1 MSKLTFHKSSSAP
14 TTDAGAIW
22 FDSTNKQIKIKDIS
36 GWETYS
42 VSSIPSSLPASDVY
56 EWAKAKTKPT
66 YTYSEVGAAAA
77 AHHHTIAD
85 VDGLQTALD
94 AKISSSEKGS
104 NNGVAQLDE
113 NGRVP
118 SSQLP
123 SYVDDVIEA
132 SGVAAFPQTGEAGKI
147 YVDTKT
153 NLTYRWSGTTYVE
166 ISPSLALGETSST
179 AYAGDKGAATTS
191 KVNTHVAN
199 TDIHI
204 TADERTKWNSAAT
217 NSHKLYKANECEDYT
232 SDDGGLT
239 PAAVKKL
246 ADKKL
251 SLSGGTMSGNIA
263 LPNNA
268 GIIQTQDSTS
278 NSTTAIT
285 WLTGGVGTFYT
296 DADGTSKK
304 YKYQPHIS
312 QHNTGGASGTGSITL
327 APYPTNLA
335 PWEKKVGLYISE
347 DEIKYKGKDL
357 VTSDQVPTNTVVS
370 GQYSAMMTDD
380 RKLFLAE
387 DCDALYSANKRF
399 TVTLTNNGNKID
411 NNCNELFDGSIESVV
426 ALSAGTNVILID
438 CGDNFEWT
446 YGEGWLLTNFY
457 HTFVPTSVSARIYSN
472 TSGWSNVTME
482 HKGGGGAQWYEGATP
497 VIIRISK
504 IEVTIEVAEN
514 STCQL
519 NSLLYILR
527 RPDHHSSSVRKY
539 QPETLYHNL
548 TVPSLTVNG
557 TNFSGKISE
566 LSDFTSAV
574 YSSVNLPDKIKSTTT
589 SDSGTFP
596 VVFTN
601 SDNSALSNSDIYA
614 NPNTGMLSGRILN
627 AGRYYSGVAQFAGR
641 GNYWEM
647 FIKTRIPYENGDIMW
662 SVFIKGFAYL
672 DAKPIN
678 ISIHSYLYN
687 NMIQKYVYQNYG
699 GWAPDAYY
707 CTYTE
712 NEKTYWGIV
721 LQTTTDY
728 FNSFVVDFLS
738 DRDIPAS
745 YISNWSIEFAA
756 APNTLLP
763 ENASKIPLQPLN
775 NSITGSANSL
785 VWAEWS

>member
-312 QHNTGGASGTGSITL
+312 QHNMGGASGTGSITL

-574 YSSVNLPDKIKSTTT
+574 YAAEATRTANTFLAAPNGSNGVGEFRKITNEDLSNVNQIQKVIYADPQDVNDWDGATADIS
-589 SDSGTFP
+589 
-596 VVFTN
+596 N
-601 SDNSALSNSDIYA
+601 SDALKNVIKTLCKKYPNTEGCTFIGEFVPNSIGTYKIYIYSTSSNNINSDTGLPAYSFGISNKYEGWVHKFGTSTYNYYCHTLLSNSDL
-614 NPNTGMLSGRILN
+614 T
-627 AGRYYSGVAQFAGR
+627 
-641 GNYWEM
+641 
-647 FIKTRIPYENGDIMW
+647 
-662 SVFIKGFAYL
+662 
-672 DAKPIN
+672 
-678 ISIHSYLYN
+678 
-687 NMIQKYVYQNYG
+687 
-699 GWAPDAYY
+699 
-707 CTYTE
+707 
-712 NEKTYWGIV
+712 
-721 LQTTTDY
+721 
-728 FNSFVVDFLS
+728 
-738 DRDIPAS
+738 
-745 YISNWSIEFAA
+745 
-756 APNTLLP
+756 
-763 ENASKIPLQPLN
+763 
-775 NSITGSANSL
+775 
-785 VWAEWS
+785 WAEWS

>member
-557 TNFSGKISE
+557 TNFSGYASE
-566 LSDFTSAV
+566 LKDFTTKV
-574 YSSVNLPDKIKSTTT
+574 YDATLTRTANTFLATPNGSNGVGEFRKITNEDLSNVNQIQKVIYADPQDVNDWDGATADIS
-589 SDSGTFP
+589 
-596 VVFTN
+596 N
-601 SDNSALSNSDIYA
+601 SDALKNVIKTLCKKYPNTEGCTFIGEFVPNSIGTYKIYIYSTSSNNINSDTGLPAYSFGISNKYEGWVHKFGTSTYNYYCHTLLSNSDL
-614 NPNTGMLSGRILN
+614 T
-627 AGRYYSGVAQFAGR
+627 
-641 GNYWEM
+641 
-647 FIKTRIPYENGDIMW
+647 
-662 SVFIKGFAYL
+662 
-672 DAKPIN
+672 
-678 ISIHSYLYN
+678 
-687 NMIQKYVYQNYG
+687 
-699 GWAPDAYY
+699 
-707 CTYTE
+707 
-712 NEKTYWGIV
+712 
-721 LQTTTDY
+721 
-728 FNSFVVDFLS
+728 
-738 DRDIPAS
+738 
-745 YISNWSIEFAA
+745 
-756 APNTLLP
+756 
-763 ENASKIPLQPLN
+763 
-775 NSITGSANSL
+775 
-785 VWAEWS
+785 WAEWS

>member
-312 QHNTGGASGTGSITL
+312 QHNMGGASGTGSITL

-557 TNFSGKISE
+557 TNFSGYASE
-566 LSDFTSAV
+566 LKDFTTKV
-574 YSSVNLPDKIKSTTT
+574 YDATYPRTAN
-589 SDSGTFP
+589 TF
-596 VVFTN
+596 
-601 SDNSALSNSDIYA
+601 L
-614 NPNTGMLSGRILN
+614 
-627 AGRYYSGVAQFAGR
+627 
-641 GNYWEM
+641 
-647 FIKTRIPYENGDIMW
+647 
-662 SVFIKGFAYL
+662 
-672 DAKPIN
+672 
-678 ISIHSYLYN
+678 
-687 NMIQKYVYQNYG
+687 
-699 GWAPDAYY
+699 
-707 CTYTE
+707 
-712 NEKTYWGIV
+712 
-721 LQTTTDY
+721 
-728 FNSFVVDFLS
+728 
-738 DRDIPAS
+738 
-745 YISNWSIEFAA
+745 A
-756 APNTLLP
+756 APNGSNGVGTFRKIEESDLP
-763 ENASKIPLQPLN
+763 NITSLGYAYNYFSKLVKDYDFSSSQLTTSAILEQILKNLCKDYPKYSGAVFSGKFTTSYSGFYTVCIEYTNQIQNELPV
-775 NSITGSANSL
+775 NSYGYVNILGGNSYIFGTINYSFYFQEL
-785 VWAEWS
+785 VTTQYVSNHLTWAEWS

>member
-312 QHNTGGASGTGSITL
+312 QHNMGGASGTGSITL

-574 YSSVNLPDKIKSTTT
+574 YVAEATRTANTFLAAPNGSNGVGEFRKITNEDLSNVNQIQKVIYADPQGVNDWDGATVDIS
-589 SDSGTFP
+589 
-596 VVFTN
+596 N
-601 SDNSALSNSDIYA
+601 SDALKNVIKTLCKKYPNTEGCTFIGEFVPNSIGTYKIYIYSTSSNNINSDTGLPAYSFGISNKYEGWVHKFGTSTYNYYCHTLLSNSDL
-614 NPNTGMLSGRILN
+614 T
-627 AGRYYSGVAQFAGR
+627 
-641 GNYWEM
+641 
-647 FIKTRIPYENGDIMW
+647 
-662 SVFIKGFAYL
+662 
-672 DAKPIN
+672 
-678 ISIHSYLYN
+678 
-687 NMIQKYVYQNYG
+687 
-699 GWAPDAYY
+699 
-707 CTYTE
+707 
-712 NEKTYWGIV
+712 
-721 LQTTTDY
+721 
-728 FNSFVVDFLS
+728 
-738 DRDIPAS
+738 
-745 YISNWSIEFAA
+745 
-756 APNTLLP
+756 
-763 ENASKIPLQPLN
+763 
-775 NSITGSANSL
+775 
-785 VWAEWS
+785 WAEWS

>member
-312 QHNTGGASGTGSITL
+312 QHNMGGASGTGSITL

-574 YSSVNLPDKIKSTTT
+574 YAAEATRTANTFLAAPNGSNGVGEFRKITNEDLSNVNQIQKVIYADPQDVNDWDGATVDIS
-589 SDSGTFP
+589 
-596 VVFTN
+596 N
-601 SDNSALSNSDIYA
+601 SDALKNVIKTLCKKYPNTEGCTFIGEFVPNSIGTYKIYIYSTSSNNINSDTGLPAYSFGISNKYEGWVHKFGTSTYNYYCHTLLSNSDL
-614 NPNTGMLSGRILN
+614 T
-627 AGRYYSGVAQFAGR
+627 
-641 GNYWEM
+641 
-647 FIKTRIPYENGDIMW
+647 
-662 SVFIKGFAYL
+662 
-672 DAKPIN
+672 
-678 ISIHSYLYN
+678 
-687 NMIQKYVYQNYG
+687 
-699 GWAPDAYY
+699 
-707 CTYTE
+707 
-712 NEKTYWGIV
+712 
-721 LQTTTDY
+721 
-728 FNSFVVDFLS
+728 
-738 DRDIPAS
+738 
-745 YISNWSIEFAA
+745 
-756 APNTLLP
+756 
-763 ENASKIPLQPLN
+763 
-775 NSITGSANSL
+775 
-785 VWAEWS
+785 WAEWS

>member
-204 TADERTKWNSAAT
+204 TADERTKWNTKSNTAYAGAST
-217 NSHKLYKANECEDYT
+217 
-232 SDDGGLT
+232 DGGSATLATSVVDYGDTTSSIKVGFRGTGLT
-239 PAAVKKL
+239 SETATHLAAFSSNGSVLRDISFAEAKKSL
-246 ADKKL
+246 DIADI
-251 SLSGGTMSGNIA
+251 STIRA
-263 LPNNA
+263 NA
-268 GIIQTQDSTS
+268 
-278 NSTTAIT
+278 
-285 WLTGGVGTFYT
+285 LTGTKAVAQY
-296 DADGTSKK
+296 
-304 YKYQPHIS
+304 
-312 QHNTGGASGTGSITL
+312 
-327 APYPTNLA
+327 
-335 PWEKKVGLYISE
+335 
-347 DEIKYKGKDL
+347 
-357 VTSDQVPTNTVVS
+357 TVVS
-370 GQYSAMMTDD
+370 GQYSAMMADD

-387 DCDALYSANKRF
+387 DCNALYSANKRF

-482 HKGGGGAQWYEGATP
+482 HKGEGGGQWYEGATP
-497 VIIRISK
+497 VIIHVSK

>member
-204 TADERTKWNSAAT
+204 TADERTKWNTKSNTAYAGAST
-217 NSHKLYKANECEDYT
+217 
-232 SDDGGLT
+232 DGGSATLATSVVDYGDTTSSIKVGFKGTGLT
-239 PAAVKKL
+239 SETATHLAAFSSNGSVLRDISFAEAKKSL
-246 ADKKL
+246 DIADI
-251 SLSGGTMSGNIA
+251 STIRA
-263 LPNNA
+263 NA
-268 GIIQTQDSTS
+268 
-278 NSTTAIT
+278 
-285 WLTGGVGTFYT
+285 LTGTKAVAQY
-296 DADGTSKK
+296 
-304 YKYQPHIS
+304 
-312 QHNTGGASGTGSITL
+312 
-327 APYPTNLA
+327 
-335 PWEKKVGLYISE
+335 
-347 DEIKYKGKDL
+347 
-357 VTSDQVPTNTVVS
+357 TVVS
-370 GQYSAMMTDD
+370 GQYSAMMADD

-387 DCDALYSANKRF
+387 DCNALYSANKRF

-527 RPDHHSSSVRKY
+527 RPDYHSSSVRKY

-557 TNFSGKISE
+557 TNFSGYASE
-566 LSDFTSAV
+566 LKDFTTKV
-574 YSSVNLPDKIKSTTT
+574 YDATLTRTANTFLATPNGSNGVGEFRKITNEDLSNVNQIQKVIYADPQDVNDWDGATADI
-589 SDSGTFP
+589 
-596 VVFTN
+596 
-601 SDNSALSNSDIYA
+601 SNSDALKNVIKTLCKKY
-614 NPNTGMLSGRILN
+614 PNTEGCTFIGEFVPNSIGTYKI
-627 AGRYYSGVAQFAGR
+627 YIYSTSSNNINSDTGL
-641 GNYWEM
+641 
-647 FIKTRIPYENGDIMW
+647 P
-662 SVFIKGFAYL
+662 AYSFGI
-672 DAKPIN
+672 ANK
-678 ISIHSYLYN
+678 
-687 NMIQKYVYQNYG
+687 YG
-699 GWAPDAYY
+699 GTTYEFGTNVYNYY
-707 CTYTE
+707 CYNLLTA
-712 NEKTYWGIV
+712 
-721 LQTTTDY
+721 
-728 FNSFVVDFLS
+728 S
-738 DRDIPAS
+738 DLA
-745 YISNWSIEFAA
+745 
-756 APNTLLP
+756 
-763 ENASKIPLQPLN
+763 
-775 NSITGSANSL
+775 
-785 VWAEWS
+785 WAEWS

>member
-312 QHNTGGASGTGSITL
+312 QHNMGGASGTGSITL

-387 DCDALYSANKRF
+387 DCNVLYSANKRF

-574 YSSVNLPDKIKSTTT
+574 YAAEATRTANTFLAAPNGSNGVGEFRKITNEDLSNVNQIQKVIYADPQDVNDWDGATVDIS
-589 SDSGTFP
+589 
-596 VVFTN
+596 N
-601 SDNSALSNSDIYA
+601 SDALKNVIKTLCKKYPNTEGCTFIGEFVPNSIGTYKIYIYSTSSNNINSDTGLPAYSFGISNKYDGWVHKFGTSTYNYYCHTLLSNSDL
-614 NPNTGMLSGRILN
+614 T
-627 AGRYYSGVAQFAGR
+627 
-641 GNYWEM
+641 
-647 FIKTRIPYENGDIMW
+647 
-662 SVFIKGFAYL
+662 
-672 DAKPIN
+672 
-678 ISIHSYLYN
+678 
-687 NMIQKYVYQNYG
+687 
-699 GWAPDAYY
+699 
-707 CTYTE
+707 
-712 NEKTYWGIV
+712 
-721 LQTTTDY
+721 
-728 FNSFVVDFLS
+728 
-738 DRDIPAS
+738 
-745 YISNWSIEFAA
+745 
-756 APNTLLP
+756 
-763 ENASKIPLQPLN
+763 
-775 NSITGSANSL
+775 
-785 VWAEWS
+785 WAEWS

>member
-312 QHNTGGASGTGSITL
+312 QHNMGGASGTGSITL

-387 DCDALYSANKRF
+387 DCNALYSANKRF

-574 YSSVNLPDKIKSTTT
+574 YAAEATRTANTFLAAPNGSNGVGEFRKITNEDLSNVNQIQKVIYADPQDVNDWDGATVDIS
-589 SDSGTFP
+589 
-596 VVFTN
+596 N
-601 SDNSALSNSDIYA
+601 SDALKNVIKTLCKKYPNTEGCTFIGEFVPNSIGTYKIYIYSTSSNNINSDTGLPAYSFGISNKYEGWVHKFGTSTYNYYCHTLLSNSDL
-614 NPNTGMLSGRILN
+614 T
-627 AGRYYSGVAQFAGR
+627 
-641 GNYWEM
+641 
-647 FIKTRIPYENGDIMW
+647 
-662 SVFIKGFAYL
+662 
-672 DAKPIN
+672 
-678 ISIHSYLYN
+678 
-687 NMIQKYVYQNYG
+687 
-699 GWAPDAYY
+699 
-707 CTYTE
+707 
-712 NEKTYWGIV
+712 
-721 LQTTTDY
+721 
-728 FNSFVVDFLS
+728 
-738 DRDIPAS
+738 
-745 YISNWSIEFAA
+745 
-756 APNTLLP
+756 
-763 ENASKIPLQPLN
+763 
-775 NSITGSANSL
+775 
-785 VWAEWS
+785 WAEWS

>member
-312 QHNTGGASGTGSITL
+312 QHNMGGASGTGSITL

-387 DCDALYSANKRF
+387 DCNALYSANKRF

-574 YSSVNLPDKIKSTTT
+574 YAAEATRTANTFLAAPNGSNGVGEFRKITNEDLSNVNQIQKVIYADPQDVNDWDGATVDI
-589 SDSGTFP
+589 
-596 VVFTN
+596 
-601 SDNSALSNSDIYA
+601 SNSDALKNVIKTLCKKY
-614 NPNTGMLSGRILN
+614 PNTEGCTFIGEFVPNSIGTYKI
-627 AGRYYSGVAQFAGR
+627 YIYSTSSNNINSDTGL
-641 GNYWEM
+641 
-647 FIKTRIPYENGDIMW
+647 P
-662 SVFIKGFAYL
+662 AYSFGI
-672 DAKPIN
+672 ANK
-678 ISIHSYLYN
+678 
-687 NMIQKYVYQNYG
+687 YG
-699 GWAPDAYY
+699 GTTYEFGTNVYNYY
-707 CTYTE
+707 CYNLLTA
-712 NEKTYWGIV
+712 
-721 LQTTTDY
+721 
-728 FNSFVVDFLS
+728 S
-738 DRDIPAS
+738 DLA
-745 YISNWSIEFAA
+745 
-756 APNTLLP
+756 
-763 ENASKIPLQPLN
+763 
-775 NSITGSANSL
+775 
-785 VWAEWS
+785 WAEWS

>member
-204 TADERTKWNSAAT
+204 TADERTKWNTKSNTAYAGAST
-217 NSHKLYKANECEDYT
+217 
-232 SDDGGLT
+232 DGGSATLATSVVDYGDTTSSIKVGFKGTGLT
-239 PAAVKKL
+239 SETATHLAAFSSNGSVLRDISFAEAKKSL
-246 ADKKL
+246 DIADI
-251 SLSGGTMSGNIA
+251 STIRA
-263 LPNNA
+263 NA
-268 GIIQTQDSTS
+268 
-278 NSTTAIT
+278 
-285 WLTGGVGTFYT
+285 LTGTKAVAQY
-296 DADGTSKK
+296 
-304 YKYQPHIS
+304 
-312 QHNTGGASGTGSITL
+312 
-327 APYPTNLA
+327 
-335 PWEKKVGLYISE
+335 
-347 DEIKYKGKDL
+347 
-357 VTSDQVPTNTVVS
+357 TVVS
-370 GQYSAMMTDD
+370 GQYSAMMADD

-387 DCDALYSANKRF
+387 DCNALYSANKRF

-574 YSSVNLPDKIKSTTT
+574 YAAEATRTANTFLAAPNGSNGVGEFRKITNEDLSNVNQIQKVIYADPQDVNDWDGATVDIS
-589 SDSGTFP
+589 
-596 VVFTN
+596 N
-601 SDNSALSNSDIYA
+601 SDALKNVIKTLCKKYPNTEGCTFIGEFVPNSIGTYKIYIYSTSSNNINSDTGLPAYSFGISNKYEGWVHKFGTSTYNYYCHTLLSNSDL
-614 NPNTGMLSGRILN
+614 T
-627 AGRYYSGVAQFAGR
+627 
-641 GNYWEM
+641 
-647 FIKTRIPYENGDIMW
+647 
-662 SVFIKGFAYL
+662 
-672 DAKPIN
+672 
-678 ISIHSYLYN
+678 
-687 NMIQKYVYQNYG
+687 
-699 GWAPDAYY
+699 
-707 CTYTE
+707 
-712 NEKTYWGIV
+712 
-721 LQTTTDY
+721 
-728 FNSFVVDFLS
+728 
-738 DRDIPAS
+738 
-745 YISNWSIEFAA
+745 
-756 APNTLLP
+756 
-763 ENASKIPLQPLN
+763 
-775 NSITGSANSL
+775 
-785 VWAEWS
+785 WAEWS